1 MEKPKQV
8 PVSLAHPTQYFAS
21 FMVNRFA
28 LIKDHGFTL
37 GYFGLVNE
45 ADKLVDKYAC
55 VFPDNTLASLRE
67 NLVSYS
73 GTIGTAK
80 SKPPAWTPK
89 IVDPDTRSGDSTL
102 IGLGVVDF
110 IHLTNWEDAYA
121 EICFWSYSKASLADH
136 INSKIDRPF
145 PTWGLALL
153 RCDLEL
159 QRAFLEAL
167 YPV

>member
-1 MEKPKQV
+1 MEKPKQA

-21 FMVNRFA
+21 FMVNRFT
-28 LIKDHGFTL
+28 LIKGQGFTI

-45 ADKLVDKYAC
+45 AGMLLDKYTC
-55 VFPDNTLASLRE
+55 IFPDDTLKSLRE

-73 GTIGTAK
+73 GKIGAAK

-89 IVDPDTRSGDSTL
+89 IIDPDTRSSDSSLT
-102 IGLGVVDF
+102 GLGVVDF

-121 EICFWSYSKASLADH
+121 EICFWNYSKASLSDH
-136 INSKIDRPF
+136 INSNIDRPF
-145 PTWGLALL
+145 QTWGLALL
-153 RCDLEL
+153 RCEIEL
-159 QRAFLEAL
+159 QRSFLEAL